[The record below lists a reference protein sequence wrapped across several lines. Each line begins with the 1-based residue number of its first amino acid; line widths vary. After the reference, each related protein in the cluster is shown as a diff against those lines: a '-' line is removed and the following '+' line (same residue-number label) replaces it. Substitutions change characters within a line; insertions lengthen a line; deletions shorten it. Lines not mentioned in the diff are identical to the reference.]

1 MTIRVRIIGDSG
13 QRRDVEVMGNSLVI
27 GRDPEC
33 DLVLDSIFVS
43 RSHARLCRIQDGYE
57 IIDLESRNGVDLNG
71 QQIDRSASLIPGDT
85 VTIGPFELQV
95 LERPLF
101 EQVTQNFN
109 RHRDLPALIVD
120 RATHE
125 VLINGTPVKPPLSR
139 LEFRLLTL
147 LHDADGSVCERDQL
161 GDAIWGSN
169 QWDLNMLHRL
179 VHRLKEKIESR
190 TDQPQF
196 IVTVTGVGYR
206 LQVN

>member
-1 MTIRVRIIGDSG
+1 MTIRVRITGDTG
-13 QRRDVEVMGNSLVI
+13 QRRDLEVMGNSLVI
-27 GRDPEC
+27 GRGPDC
-33 DLVLDSIFVS
+33 DLVLDSVFVS
-43 RSHARLCRIQDGYE
+43 RSHGRLCRIEGGYE
-57 IIDLESRNGVDLNG
+57 ITDLDSRNGIEING
-71 QQIDRSASLIPGDT
+71 QPMNHSSVLAPGD
-85 VTIGPFELQV
+85 VITIGPFELQI
-95 LERPLF
+95 LERPMF
-101 EQVTQNFN
+101 QQVTQNFN
-109 RHRDLPALIVD
+109 RRRDIPSLVVD

-125 VLINGTPVKPPLSR
+125 VLISGTPVRPPLSR

-179 VHRLKEKIESR
+179 VHRLKEKIEQR
-190 TDQPQF
+190 TEQPQF